1 MRKENINTE
10 FINNEKKYKKSIIKR
25 INETVHTKN
34 FKKIE
39 TNRNR
44 KINLYLNNDSN
55 PNCARTEHFID
66 LPSQNINSN
75 KIQSQKSN
83 NIFLENNAILLNSK
97 KTRNKIIN
105 FRQINEQNSLS
116 KKTVGVF
123 NFKNI
128 FSTNLNSKRN
138 KNKSK
143 KELMNMSHQSCDEE
157 MSRKFYLNPNFNK
170 IYLKCLKKIKPQ
182 KETEYSERD
191 KTKYNDDIYYRSK
204 NNSII
209 NENKYFQS
217 YNNGYLSTKEK
228 SNLENTYGG
237 NYSNSIKTTKN
248 NGSPII
254 TSFSYRNNKYTYK
267 KVNISISNQQ
277 RKKYKID
284 SNENKANNIS
294 INNIQNEG
302 DKLLTK
308 KRIGFNIYKKHYASK
323 SQENIKENSSK
334 YKHLFN
340 KKNIPILKKTNSM
353 EYYKRKMNYIIKIQ
367 KWWKDMLFHMY
378 IEKKIIFIQKY
389 YRMYLKK
396 QMKRIKIQ
404 LNYVYNIDKI
414 LLIQKVW
421 KRILKSKRN
430 KELKNNYKNDLPKII
445 PFKLDNFDI
454 NEITDSNRDTKNEDL
469 NKNKQINIYLKKS
482 MGENKRKIRKNNT
495 MSNFYEYKKYNYET
509 TQEIN
514 FSLITNKKNHLS
526 KLELQKMIDKIK
538 INKNDYIYK
547 VSKNTSLEII
557 NNLYQSKRTN
567 FFIGKE
573 YNQNKRIILNK
584 AFMSKTNYYITKL
597 IFNKNHI
604 IDSILLIQKCFKN
617 FIKAKKYKYIIKPKL
632 SFAYNSKIRKVMN
645 LLDLSS
651 HNRIENFS
659 FKGNYFIVNS
669 NSNKDKISE
678 IDISN
683 SKSEKTNSFYDRDRQ
698 KHNFSYNNNFFSF
711 ENSGNKFNNKD
722 SLQTLLLKDKLK
734 TAFNK
739 YFLSKFK
746 FQIKSIINN
755 IRYIKFIIILKK
767 FINNKIKNIIIK
779 QLKNHIFHN
788 NCITE
793 QKNNIFDEDD
803 IKNII
808 NRKRIIKYKPK
819 SNFLIMNQNKGKNT
833 SAPKEYYIN
842 DEEGL
847 ANYILNYFFN
857 EKKFTNININLIKER
872 LSKSPLIYR
881 TQSNIKNYINDLHQD
896 IIENKICNNCF
907 CKFEE
912 NCDIDCSCHIKEKTQ
927 INKPKGGIS
936 IYRQKINKII
946 KDNKRNIKTIKN
958 NDENKNENNFFMFN
972 CMNKNNMENGNIEF
986 NNNTKINRYDTDSA
1000 HSKSRSISK
1009 E

>member
-1 MRKENINTE
+1 MRKEKINTDLT
-10 FINNEKKYKKSIIKR
+10 NNEKKFKKAIIKR
-25 INETVHTKN
+25 INESVHTKN

-55 PNCARTEHFID
+55 PNYARTEHYVE
-66 LPSQNINSN
+66 LTSQNIYSN
-75 KIQSQKSN
+75 KIQGEKSN
-83 NIFLENNAILLNSK
+83 NIFLENNSILLNSK

-105 FRQINEQNSLS
+105 FRQINEQNSLN

-128 FSTNLNSKRN
+128 FSTKLNNKGN

-170 IYLKCLKKIKPQ
+170 IYLKCLKKIKP
-182 KETEYSERD
+182 KHETEFSERD
-191 KTKYNDDIYYRSK
+191 KIKYNDEIYNRSK

-228 SNLENTYGG
+228 SNFENTYGG
-237 NYSNSIKTTKN
+237 NYSIKTTKN

-267 KVNISISNQQ
+267 KVNISLTNQQ

-284 SNENKANNIS
+284 SYENKGNNTS

-308 KRIGFNIYKKHYASK
+308 KRIGSKIYKKHYASK

-334 YKHLFN
+334 YKHIFN
-340 KKNIPILKKTNSM
+340 KINIPILKKTDIF
-353 EYYKRKMNYIIKIQ
+353 EYYKRKMGCVLKIQ

-389 YRMYLKK
+389 YRKYLKK

-404 LNYVYNIDKI
+404 LNYVYNLDKI
-414 LLIQKVW
+414 LLIQKIW
-421 KRILKSKRN
+421 KRIFKSNKN
-430 KELKNNYKNDLPKII
+430 KEMENNYKNELPKII

-469 NKNKQINIYLKKS
+469 NKNAQRNIYCKKS
-482 MGENKRKIRKNNT
+482 VDKIKRKIRKNNT
-495 MSNFYEYKKYNYET
+495 ISNFYEYKKNSFKI

-514 FSLITNKKNHLS
+514 FSLISNKKKYLS

-538 INKNDYIYK
+538 INENDYTYK
-547 VSKNTSLEII
+547 ISKNTSLEII
-557 NNLYQSKRTN
+557 NMKRD
-567 FFIGKE
+567 
-573 YNQNKRIILNK
+573 NKKIILNK
-584 AFMSKTNYYITKL
+584 AYISKANYYITKL
-597 IFNKNHI
+597 FFNKNHI
-604 IDSILLIQKCFKN
+604 IESILLIVKSFKN
-617 FIKAKKYKYIIKPKL
+617 YRKNKKFKYIIKPKISL
-632 SFAYNSKIRKVMN
+632 AYNSKIRKVMN

-659 FKGNYFIVNS
+659 FKGNYFIINS

-683 SKSEKTNSFYDRDRQ
+683 SKSDKTNSFYDKDRQ
-698 KHNFSYNNNFFSF
+698 KSNFNYNNNFFSF

-722 SLQTLLLKDKLK
+722 SLQTLLFKDKLK

-739 YFLSKFK
+739 YFLFKFK

-755 IRYIKFIIILKK
+755 IRNIKFIITMKK
-767 FINNKIKNIIIK
+767 YINNKINNIIIK
-779 QLKNHIFHN
+779 QLKNQIFHN
-788 NCITE
+788 NCNNE
-793 QKNNIFDEDD
+793 HKNNIFDEDD

-819 SNFLIMNQNKGKNT
+819 SNFLIINQNKGKNT

-847 ANYILNYFFN
+847 ANYILNYFFK

-881 TQSNIKNYINDLHQD
+881 TQSNIKNYINDLHKD
-896 IIENKICNNCF
+896 ITENKICNNCF

-912 NCDIDCSCHIKEKTQ
+912 NCDIDCSCHIKEKIQ
-927 INKPKGGIS
+927 INKQKGGIS

-958 NDENKNENNFFMFN
+958 NIENKNENNFFMFN
-972 CMNKNNMENGNIEF
+972 CMNKKNIENGNNEY
-986 NNNTKINRYDTDSA
+986 NNNNSKINRYDTDSA